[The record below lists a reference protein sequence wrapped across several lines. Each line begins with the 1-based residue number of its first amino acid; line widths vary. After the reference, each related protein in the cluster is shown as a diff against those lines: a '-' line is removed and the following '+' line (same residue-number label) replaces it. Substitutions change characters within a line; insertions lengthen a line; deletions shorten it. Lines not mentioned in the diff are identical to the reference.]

1 MELDFGNAKREIID
15 RHIINQLKTATD
27 VIIFGAGGSGD
38 WTADVLRKNDITPR
52 CYCDNSV
59 RKQGKVHNSLD
70 VLSFES
76 AISRYPKAS
85 ICVASMWQE
94 EILKQ
99 IIAYDPKLEER
110 TYNLLLTM
118 AWETT
123 NHIFVSS
130 EETYIK
136 DKLLCFE
143 KLYHDLA
150 DEISKKTLRG
160 ILNYRLTRNKNYLDE
175 IKSSENIYM
184 DDTIWRGFAP
194 NENFYIID
202 GGAYDGDSAEEF
214 IEKWGD
220 QATLHLYCFEAS
232 RANCH
237 FIEDKQALFYPH
249 RIFVHNSALWDI
261 SGCELVFSDSCLS
274 GKITEK
280 GSKCVVTEK
289 IDDIDFERV
298 DFIKLDIEG
307 AERNCLEGARKTI
320 EKYHPRLAICAYHL
334 QDDLLVLYEFI
345 KSLHGSYD
353 IKLRH
358 YKDSSGDTIL
368 YGIPPK

>member
-1 MELDFGNAKREIID
+1 MELDFGNAKKEIID
-15 RHIINQLKTATD
+15 RHMINELKKAKD

-38 WTADVLRKNDITPR
+38 WTADVLRKNGITPR

-59 RKQGKVHNSLD
+59 RKQGNVHNSLD

-99 IIAYDPKLEER
+99 ITAYDPQLKER

-150 DEISKKTLRG
+150 DEISKKTLCG

-184 DDTIWRGFAP
+184 DDTIW
-194 NENFYIID
+194 
-202 GGAYDGDSAEEF
+202 GGLCS
-214 IEKWGD
+214 
-220 QATLHLYCFEAS
+220 
-232 RANCH
+232 
-237 FIEDKQALFYPH
+237 
-249 RIFVHNSALWDI
+249 
-261 SGCELVFSDSCLS
+261 
-274 GKITEK
+274 
-280 GSKCVVTEK
+280 
-289 IDDIDFERV
+289 
-298 DFIKLDIEG
+298 
-307 AERNCLEGARKTI
+307 
-320 EKYHPRLAICAYHL
+320 
-334 QDDLLVLYEFI
+334 
-345 KSLHGSYD
+345 
-353 IKLRH
+353 
-358 YKDSSGDTIL
+358 
-368 YGIPPK
+368 

>member
-1 MELDFGNAKREIID
+1 MNLDFRNAKKEIID
-15 RHIINQLKTATD
+15 GQVINELKKAKD

-38 WTADVLRKNDITPR
+38 WTADVLRKNGITPR

-99 IIAYDPKLEER
+99 ISSYDAQLEDR

-123 NHIFVSS
+123 NNISVSS

-136 DKLLCFE
+136 DKLFYFE
-143 KLYHDLA
+143 KMYRDLA
-150 DEISKKTLRG
+150 DEISKKTLCG
-160 ILNYRLTRNKNYLDE
+160 ILNYRLTRNRNYLNE
-175 IKSSENIYM
+175 IKSSESIYM
-184 DDTIWRGFAP
+184 DDTIWEDTLPKDNLF
-194 NENFYIID
+194 IID
-202 GGAYDGDSAEEF
+202 GGAYDGDTVKEF

-220 QATLHLYCFEAS
+220 RAKLYLYCFEAS
-232 RANCH
+232 RANCY
-237 FIEDKQALFYPH
+237 ILENNQALFYPH
-249 RIFVHNSALWDI
+249 KVFVHNLALWDI
-261 SGCELVFSDSCLS
+261 SGCELVFSDSYLS

-280 GSKCVVTEK
+280 GSEHVMTGK
-289 IDDIDFERV
+289 IDDLDFERV

-320 EKYHPRLAICAYHL
+320 ENYRPCLAICAYHL

-345 KSLHGSYD
+345 KSLNCSYE

-368 YGIPPK
+368 YAVPRR